1 MLLQKKGTP
10 YISVLKMPSGEEF
23 ICKVVNETDTHY
35 VVSKPLTLGQTAQ
48 GVSFI
53 PVLMLAD
60 PDKNV
65 EIPKPVIV
73 GIPSTEMESR
83 YESLTSGIALPQKS
97 SIIKS

>member
-1 MLLQKKGTP
+1 MLVQKKGTP
-10 YISVLKMPSGEEF
+10 YITVLKMPSGEEF
-23 ICKVVNETDTHY
+23 ICKVISETDTHY
-35 VVSKPLTLGQTAQ
+35 IVSKPLTLGQTAQ
-48 GVSFI
+48 GVRFI

-60 PDKNV
+60 PEKNV

-73 GIPSTEMESR
+73 GTPAVEMENQ